1 MSNLIK
7 QKTVTLAVNRS
18 VRFIMIGLIFA
29 AVLSYAYF
37 ANAAVRT
44 LTVLEKTKTQIQS
57 LNMAVSEMEST
68 RLALENNLST
78 EKALRLGFVEVNNP
92 IFIMKSAKKT
102 ALSLKLD

>member
-7 QKTVTLAVNRS
+7 QKTATLAMNRTIHLML
-18 VRFIMIGLIFA
+18 VTLIFA

-37 ANAAVRT
+37 ANAAIRT

-57 LNMAVSEMEST
+57 LNMTVSEMESA
-68 RLALENNLST
+68 RLALENGLSA
-78 EKALRLGFVEVNNP
+78 EKALHLGFIEVNNP
-92 IFIMKSAKKT
+92 TFIMKGAKKT